1 MQAPRK
7 QDKDSQL
14 DCLRGGGVFVRR
26 EGLPRGERHSI
37 RVPEPNLPRGGA
49 QPKRTDEHGSRLWAH
64 ELSEHGLLA
73 AVHLQAN
80 PADGVVSADR
90 PVQAGAPPGLR
101 GAVLLHLHLP
111 DVSVFVFSA
120 YIYMNIFYGVIILN
134 LEELDQQKQEQVEK
148 SQAGSEEELE
158 VELENIR
165 EGLQQSRS
173 TTKKKKEMLAAV
185 EIDELSVEHM
195 VVGGEG

>member
-1 MQAPRK
+1 M
-7 QDKDSQL
+7 
-14 DCLRGGGVFVRR
+14 
-26 EGLPRGERHSI
+26 
-37 RVPEPNLPRGGA
+37 
-49 QPKRTDEHGSRLWAH
+49 
-64 ELSEHGLLA
+64 
-73 AVHLQAN
+73 
-80 PADGVVSADR
+80 
-90 PVQAGAPPGLR
+90 
-101 GAVLLHLHLP
+101 
-111 DVSVFVFSA
+111 SVFVFNA

>member
-1 MQAPRK
+1 M
-7 QDKDSQL
+7 
-14 DCLRGGGVFVRR
+14 
-26 EGLPRGERHSI
+26 
-37 RVPEPNLPRGGA
+37 
-49 QPKRTDEHGSRLWAH
+49 
-64 ELSEHGLLA
+64 
-73 AVHLQAN
+73 
-80 PADGVVSADR
+80 
-90 PVQAGAPPGLR
+90 
-101 GAVLLHLHLP
+101 
-111 DVSVFVFSA
+111 SVFVFSA

>member
-1 MQAPRK
+1 
-7 QDKDSQL
+7 
-14 DCLRGGGVFVRR
+14 
-26 EGLPRGERHSI
+26 
-37 RVPEPNLPRGGA
+37 
-49 QPKRTDEHGSRLWAH
+49 
-64 ELSEHGLLA
+64 
-73 AVHLQAN
+73 
-80 PADGVVSADR
+80 
-90 PVQAGAPPGLR
+90 
-101 GAVLLHLHLP
+101 
-111 DVSVFVFSA
+111 
-120 YIYMNIFYGVIILN
+120 MNIFYGVIILN

-173 TTKKKKEMLAAV
+173 TTKKKKKKEMLAAV